1 MLDLKR
7 RFECLDRLDAPD
19 LWADVE
25 DRSELGHS
33 QGRFRRPPSVDHTV
47 QRGVLVA
54 LATAVVVLTVVGFGT
69 WLLSGSMSDSQPVI
83 TQDTQVITQDT
94 TPTNFNSTPPDTT
107 ILPSTLDEGAGAQ
120 LGLHPGGGVAAAID
134 AEGRL
139 VVAYWSSA
147 SEALTVVRCE
157 DSVCRGESHVA
168 TLAQVPSVEIENALI
183 PGLVVRDIVLR
194 PDGSPIIVATHA
206 DRPSA
211 TVYACVDPVCTTVR
225 TLEIGENV
233 DPQLAIGPDG
243 LVRIAYYEMFSQEVK
258 LATCGDPLCESGLLS
273 TVIID
278 DDIPGWVVRE
288 PSIWIDSD
296 GLIVV
301 GYTVEMS
308 AGVTEARV
316 AVCRDDSCSAEP
328 LAFKD
333 ATGPRI
339 SMSGGDRFDVW
350 YRSGPLM
357 LGEGDAPDASAVV
370 GAWDLMLADCDRT
383 GCREASQVEADW
395 RLLGAWTDNARLL
408 KTPDETV
415 AVAFQYFSSE
425 SCAELLTLMTL
436 ESQPGVPGITLGS
449 HQTFGHP
456 FESVTRDEAVLLIFA
471 EEDGKLRVVEAST
484 TDLVGTPLPVVPQCP
499 NP

>member
-1 MLDLKR
+1 
-7 RFECLDRLDAPD
+7 
-19 LWADVE
+19 
-25 DRSELGHS
+25 
-33 QGRFRRPPSVDHTV
+33 
-47 QRGVLVA
+47 VLVA
-54 LATAVVVLTVVGFGT
+54 LATAVVVLTVIGFGT
-69 WLLSGSMSDSQPVI
+69 WLLAGSMSDSQPVI
-83 TQDTQVITQDT
+83 AQDPEMIAQNT
-94 TPTNFNSTPPDTT
+94 TPTSFTSTPPDTT
-107 ILPSTLDEGAGAQ
+107 IQPSTLDEGAGTH
-120 LGLHPGGGVAAAID
+120 LGLQPGGDVAAAID

-168 TLAQVPSVEIENALI
+168 TLAQAPFVEIEKALI
-183 PGLVVRDIVLR
+183 PGLVVHDIALR

-206 DRPSA
+206 DSRSA

-243 LVRIAYYEMFSQEVK
+243 LVRIVYYEMFSQEVK
-258 LATCGDPLCESGLLS
+258 LATCGDPVCESGVLS
-273 TVIID
+273 TIVID
-278 DDIPGWVVRE
+278 DDIPGSVVRA
-288 PSIWIDSD
+288 PSVWIDSA

-301 GYTVEMS
+301 GYTVETS

-328 LAFKD
+328 LVFND

-339 SMSGGDRFDVW
+339 TMSEDERFDVW

-357 LGEGDAPDASAVV
+357 LGEGDAPDASTVLD
-370 GAWDLMLADCDRT
+370 AWDLMVADCDRT

-425 SCAELLTLMTL
+425 SCAALLTLMTL
-436 ESQPGVPGITLGS
+436 EPQPGASGITLGS

-456 FESVTRDEAVLLIFA
+456 FESVTRNEAILLIFA
-471 EEDGKLRVVEAST
+471 EEDGKLRVVEVST
-484 TDLVGTPLPVVPQCP
+484 TDPVGTPSPVVPQCP
-499 NP
+499 TP